1 MYSEVVQKQAVILY
15 GPPGAGKGTQAELLA
30 RRYGFVHFD
39 TGHFLE
45 NILHAPGVT
54 KNPVFRRE
62 RVLFDT
68 GKLNTPA
75 WVLKMVKEEVRK
87 IGTAGYSIVFSASPR
102 TLYEAFGEKKEKG
115 LIATLVKFYGTRNIH
130 PVWLNIRPQ
139 TTLRRNSARKL
150 CSVCGLPKL
159 AKAKISHCPFC
170 EGPLY
175 TRTLDDP
182 KVIKERLK
190 EYRGRTL
197 PILREF
203 KKRGIAVKKV
213 NGEPAP
219 YKVFGNVLKAL
230 KLPPLRLKG

>member
-1 MYSEVVQKQAVILY
+1 MQKQAVIIY

-45 NILHAPGVT
+45 NLVHAPGVA
-54 KNPVFRRE
+54 KDPVLRRE

-68 GKLNTPA
+68 GKLNTPM
-75 WVLKMVKEEVRK
+75 WVLKMVAEETRRIATV
-87 IGTAGYSIVFSASPR
+87 GYSIVFSGSPR
-102 TLYEAFGEKKEKG
+102 TLYEGFGERGENG
-115 LIATLVKFYGTRNIH
+115 LYATFVKYYGKRNIH
-130 PVWLNIRPQ
+130 PVWLSIHPS
-139 TTLRRNSARKL
+139 TTLQRNRTRKV

-159 AKAKISHCPFC
+159 GKAKINHCPFC

-182 KVIKERLK
+182 SIIKERLK
-190 EYRGRTL
+190 EYRGRTY
-197 PILREF
+197 PVLREF
-203 KKRGIAVKKV
+203 EKRGIDVKKI

-219 YKVFGNVLKAL
+219 YKVFASVLKVL
-230 KLPPLRLKG
+230 KLPPLRLKK

>member
-1 MYSEVVQKQAVILY
+1 MRTMQKQAVILY

-45 NILHAPGVT
+45 SLVHAPGAT
-54 KNPVFRRE
+54 KDPALRRE
-62 RVLFDT
+62 RILFDT

-75 WVLKMVKEEVRK
+75 WVLRVITEEVRK
-87 IGTAGYSIVFSASPR
+87 IGTAGYSIVFSGSPR
-102 TLYEAFGEKKEKG
+102 TLYEAFGEKREKG
-115 LIATLVKFYGTRNIH
+115 LVATLFKYYGKRNVH
-130 PVWLNIRPQ
+130 PVWLDIRAE
-139 TTLRRNSARKL
+139 TTLHRNRTRKI

-159 AKAKISHCPFC
+159 GKAEVNHCPFC

-182 KVIKERLK
+182 EVIKERLK
-190 EYRGRTL
+190 EFHGRTY

-203 KKRGIAVKKV
+203 KKHGIAVRKV

-219 YKVFGNVLKAL
+219 YKVFASVVRTL
-230 KLPPLRLKG
+230 KLPPLRLKK